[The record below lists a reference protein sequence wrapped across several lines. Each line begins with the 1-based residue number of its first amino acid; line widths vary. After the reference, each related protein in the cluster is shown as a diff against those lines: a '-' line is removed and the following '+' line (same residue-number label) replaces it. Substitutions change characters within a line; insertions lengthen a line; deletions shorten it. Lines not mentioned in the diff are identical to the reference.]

1 MLNHAETELIEAA
14 IARLDQ
20 ADEALD
26 RGDARRAQMDVLV
39 VRNELRAM
47 ISETA
52 DLADIVSGRRRN
64 AA

>member
-1 MLNHAETELIEAA
+1 MFSHAETELIEAA

-26 RGDARRAQMDVLV
+26 LGDARRAQMDVLV
-39 VRNELRAM
+39 ARNSLRAM
-47 ISETA
+47 ISEFA
-52 DLADIVSGRRRN
+52 ELADIMSGGRRN